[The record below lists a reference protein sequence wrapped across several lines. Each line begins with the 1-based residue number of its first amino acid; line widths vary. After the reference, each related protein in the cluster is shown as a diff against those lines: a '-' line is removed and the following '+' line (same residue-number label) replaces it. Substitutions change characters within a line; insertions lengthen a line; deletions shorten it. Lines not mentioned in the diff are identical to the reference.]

1 MLDFFVERRDFGYGS
16 GFISPDA
23 TKFYVNIPK
32 NASTFTSSWLMA
44 SDWSSTTVGNRGIN
58 WNKIDDMIVIMRDPV
73 DRWISGISQYIKG
86 HILGSDSPETFIL
99 SYTELTEKFIENNL
113 DIFDDHV
120 WPQHCFFE
128 NILPDIERKYMYICP
143 NFEETMKKELNLMWP
158 IPNTVYYNKSED
170 DDDLRKLKAF
180 FKERVKVNN
189 NLHNAIKNIYKKDYN
204 IISNNF
210 LV

>member
-1 MLDFFVERRDFGYGS
+1 MLDFFVQRRDFGYGS

-23 TKFYVNIPK
+23 TKFYINIPK
-32 NASTFTSSWLMA
+32 NASTFISSWLMT
-44 SDWSSTTVGNRGIN
+44 SGWSSTAVGNRGIN
-58 WNKIDDMIVIMRDPV
+58 WNKIDDIIVVMRDPV

-86 HILGSDSPETFIL
+86 HILGSDSPERFIL

-128 NILPDIERKYMYICP
+128 NILLDTERKYMYICP